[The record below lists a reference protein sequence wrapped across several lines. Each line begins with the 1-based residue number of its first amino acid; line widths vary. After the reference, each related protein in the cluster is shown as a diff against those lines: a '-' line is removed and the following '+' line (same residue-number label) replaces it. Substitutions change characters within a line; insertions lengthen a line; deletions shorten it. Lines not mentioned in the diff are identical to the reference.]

1 MDTTTLSPFN
11 KLQSFRECS
20 FDKFNEAMRAL
31 KVTPISDLRT
41 DLLYI
46 AYTKYESD
54 AISASGSYSQVYL
67 KIREIRDN
75 LLKELNRRG
84 YSQGGCRYG

>member
-1 MDTTTLSPFN
+1 MDIAILNPFS

-31 KVTPISDLRT
+31 KVTPISNLST

-54 AISASGSYSQVYL
+54 VILTSGSYPQVHL
-67 KIREIRDN
+67 KTREIRDN

-84 YSQGGCRYG
+84 YSQGGYRYG